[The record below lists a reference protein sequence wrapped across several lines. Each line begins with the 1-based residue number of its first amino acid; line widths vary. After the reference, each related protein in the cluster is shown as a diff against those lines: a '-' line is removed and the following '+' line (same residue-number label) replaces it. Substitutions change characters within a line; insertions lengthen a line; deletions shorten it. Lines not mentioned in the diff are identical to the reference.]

1 MKKVALILALVVGL
15 TGCSEIGDDMSSD
28 TPVNATGKAGEA
40 STSTANTLVKV
51 TANAGEA
58 PTISAPSGDAPTD
71 LIAQDV
77 IAGNGTE
84 VVATST
90 LTVHYTLMKWS
101 DGSILESSWTGGAPA
116 TFPLSGVIQG
126 WQQGLLGAKVGGR
139 RLLVIPP
146 ALGYGPMAGHPL
158 ENDTLIFAVDII
170 AVS

>member
-15 TGCSEIGDDMSSD
+15 TGCSEIGDDMSS
-28 TPVNATGKAGEA
+28 
-40 STSTANTLVKV
+40 NTLVQV

-58 PTISAPSGDAPTD
+58 PTITAPSGDAPIE

-77 IAGNGTE
+77 IAGSGTE

-101 DGSILESSWTGGAPA
+101 DGSILESSWSTGSPA
-116 TFPLSGVIQG
+116 TFALAGVIQG

>member
-15 TGCSEIGDDMSSD
+15 AGCSEIGDNMSAD
-28 TPVNATGKAGEA
+28 
-40 STSTANTLVKV
+40 TLVKV

-58 PTISAPSGDAPTD
+58 PTITAPTGDAPTE

-101 DGSILESSWTGGAPA
+101 DGSILESSWTNGAPA
-116 TFPLSGVIQG
+116 TFALAGVIQG

-146 ALGYGPMAGHPL
+146 ALGYGPLAGHPL
-158 ENDTLIFAVDII
+158 EKDTLIFAVDII

>member
-1 MKKVALILALVVGL
+1 MKKVALILSLVIGL
-15 TGCSEIGDDMSSD
+15 TGCSEIGDDMSS
-28 TPVNATGKAGEA
+28 
-40 STSTANTLVKV
+40 NTLVSV

-58 PTISAPSGDAPTD
+58 PTITAPSGDAPTE
-71 LIAQDV
+71 LVSEDV
-77 IAGNGTE
+77 IAGSGTE

-101 DGSILESSWTGGAPA
+101 DGSILESSWTGAAPA

-146 ALGYGPMAGHPL
+146 ALGYGAMAGHPL
-158 ENDTLIFAVDII
+158 EKDTLIFAVDII

>member
-1 MKKVALILALVVGL
+1 MKKVALMLSLVIGL
-15 TGCSEIGDDMSSD
+15 TGCSEIGDDMSS
-28 TPVNATGKAGEA
+28 
-40 STSTANTLVKV
+40 NTLVSV

-58 PTISAPSGDAPTD
+58 PTITAPSGDAPTE
-71 LIAQDV
+71 LVSEDV
-77 IAGNGTE
+77 IVGSGTE

-146 ALGYGPMAGHPL
+146 ALGYGPLAGHPL
-158 ENDTLIFAVDII
+158 EKDTLIFAVDII

>member
-1 MKKVALILALVVGL
+1 MKKVALILSLVIGL
-15 TGCSEIGDDMSSD
+15 TGCSEIGDDMSS
-28 TPVNATGKAGEA
+28 
-40 STSTANTLVKV
+40 NTLVSV

-58 PTISAPSGDAPTD
+58 PTITAPSGDAPSE
-71 LIAQDV
+71 LVSEDV
-77 IAGNGTE
+77 IVGSGTE

-146 ALGYGPMAGHPL
+146 ALGYGAMAGHPL
-158 ENDTLIFAVDII
+158 EKDTLIFAVDII

>member
-1 MKKVALILALVVGL
+1 MKKAALILSLIIGL
-15 TGCSEIGDDMSSD
+15 TGCSEIGDGMSS
-28 TPVNATGKAGEA
+28 
-40 STSTANTLVKV
+40 STLVNV

-58 PTISAPSGDAPTD
+58 PTITAPTGDAPTD
-71 LIAQDV
+71 LVAEDV
-77 IAGNGTE
+77 IVGSGTE
-84 VVATST
+84 VVASST

-101 DGSILESSWTGGAPA
+101 DGSILESSWTGGQPA

-146 ALGYGPMAGHPL
+146 ALGYGAMAGHPL
-158 ENDTLIFAVDII
+158 EKDTLIFAVDII

>member
-1 MKKVALILALVVGL
+1 MKKVALILSLALVGL
-15 TGCSEIGDDMSSD
+15 TGCSEIGDDMSS
-28 TPVNATGKAGEA
+28 
-40 STSTANTLVKV
+40 STLVQV

-58 PTISAPSGDAPTD
+58 PTITAPSGNAPTE

-77 IAGNGTE
+77 IVGSGAE

-90 LTVHYTLMKWS
+90 LTLHYTLMKWS
-101 DGSILESSWTGGAPA
+101 DGSILESSWSSGTPS
-116 TFPLSGVIQG
+116 TFQLSGLIQG
-126 WQQGLLGAKVGGR
+126 WQLGLPGAKVGGR

-158 ENDTLIFAVDII
+158 EKDTLIFAVDII

>member
-1 MKKVALILALVVGL
+1 MKKVALILALSLVGL
-15 TGCSEIGDDMSSD
+15 TGCSEIGDDMSS
-28 TPVNATGKAGEA
+28 
-40 STSTANTLVKV
+40 NTLVQV

-58 PTISAPSGDAPTD
+58 PTITAPSGDAPTE

-77 IAGNGTE
+77 IAGTGAE
-84 VVATST
+84 VLATST

-101 DGSILESSWTGGAPA
+101 DGSILESSWSGGAPA

-126 WQQGLLGAKVGGR
+126 WQQGLLGAKVGAR

-158 ENDTLIFAVDII
+158 EKDTLIFAVDII

>member
-1 MKKVALILALVVGL
+1 MKKVALILSLVIGL
-15 TGCSEIGDDMSSD
+15 TGCSEIGDDMSS
-28 TPVNATGKAGEA
+28 
-40 STSTANTLVKV
+40 NTLVSV

-58 PTISAPSGDAPTD
+58 PTITAPTGDAPTE
-71 LIAQDV
+71 LVAEDV
-77 IAGNGTE
+77 IIGSGTE

-101 DGSILESSWTGGAPA
+101 DGSILESSWTGAAPA

-126 WQQGLLGAKVGGR
+126 WQQGLVGAKVGGR

-146 ALGYGPMAGHPL
+146 ALGYGAMAGHPL
-158 ENDTLIFAVDII
+158 EKDTLIFAVDII

>member
-1 MKKVALILALVVGL
+1 MKKVALILSLALVGL
-15 TGCSEIGDDMSSD
+15 TGCSEIGDDMSS
-28 TPVNATGKAGEA
+28 
-40 STSTANTLVKV
+40 STLVQV

-58 PTISAPSGDAPTD
+58 PTITAPTGDAPTD

-77 IAGNGTE
+77 IVGSGTE

-101 DGSILESSWTGGAPA
+101 DGSILESSWSSGAPA

-146 ALGYGPMAGHPL
+146 ALGYGPKAGHPL
-158 ENDTLIFAVDII
+158 EKDTLIFAVDII

>member
-1 MKKVALILALVVGL
+1 MKKVALILSLVIGL
-15 TGCSEIGDDMSSD
+15 TGCSEIGDDMSS
-28 TPVNATGKAGEA
+28 
-40 STSTANTLVKV
+40 NTLVQV

-58 PTISAPSGDAPTD
+58 PTSTAPSGDAPTD
-71 LIAQDV
+71 LVSEDV
-77 IAGNGTE
+77 IVGNGTE
-84 VVATST
+84 IVATST

-101 DGSILESSWTGGAPA
+101 DGSILESSWSSGTPA

-158 ENDTLIFAVDII
+158 EKDTLIFAVDII

>member
-1 MKKVALILALVVGL
+1 MKKVALILSLVIGL
-15 TGCSEIGDDMSSD
+15 TGCSEIGDDMSS
-28 TPVNATGKAGEA
+28 
-40 STSTANTLVKV
+40 NTLVSV

-58 PTISAPSGDAPTD
+58 PTITAPSGDAPTE
-71 LIAQDV
+71 LVSEDV
-77 IAGNGTE
+77 IAGSGTE

-146 ALGYGPMAGHPL
+146 ALGYGAMAGHPL
-158 ENDTLIFAVDII
+158 EKDTLIFAVDIV

>member
-1 MKKVALILALVVGL
+1 MKKVALILSLALVCL
-15 TGCSEIGDDMSSD
+15 TGCSEIGDDMSS
-28 TPVNATGKAGEA
+28 
-40 STSTANTLVKV
+40 STLVQV

-58 PTISAPSGDAPTD
+58 PTITAPTGDAPAE
-71 LIAQDV
+71 LVAEDV
-77 IAGNGTE
+77 IVGSGTE

-101 DGSILESSWTGGAPA
+101 DGSILESSWSGGAPA

-146 ALGYGPMAGHPL
+146 AIGYGPMAGHPL
-158 ENDTLIFAVDII
+158 EKDTLIFAVDII

>member
-15 TGCSEIGDDMSSD
+15 TGCSEIGDDMSS
-28 TPVNATGKAGEA
+28 
-40 STSTANTLVKV
+40 NTLVKV

-58 PTISAPSGDAPTD
+58 PTITAPTGDAPTE

-101 DGSILESSWTGGAPA
+101 DGSILESSWTNGAPA
-116 TFPLSGVIQG
+116 TFPLSGVIRG

>member
-1 MKKVALILALVVGL
+1 MKKVAFILALSLVGL
-15 TGCSEIGDDMSSD
+15 TGCSEIGDDMSS
-28 TPVNATGKAGEA
+28 
-40 STSTANTLVKV
+40 NTLVQV

-58 PTISAPSGDAPTD
+58 PTITAPSGDAPTE

-77 IAGNGTE
+77 IAGTGAE
-84 VVATST
+84 VLATST

-101 DGSILESSWTGGAPA
+101 DGSILESSWSGGAPA

-126 WQQGLLGAKVGGR
+126 WQQGLLGAKVGAR

-158 ENDTLIFAVDII
+158 EKDTLIFAVDII

>member
-1 MKKVALILALVVGL
+1 MKKVALILSLALVAL
-15 TGCSEIGDDMSSD
+15 TGCSEIGDDMSS
-28 TPVNATGKAGEA
+28 
-40 STSTANTLVKV
+40 STLVQV

-58 PTISAPSGDAPTD
+58 PTITAPSGDAPTE

-77 IAGNGTE
+77 IVGSGAE

-90 LTVHYTLMKWS
+90 LTLHYTLMKWS
-101 DGSILESSWTGGAPA
+101 DGIILESSWSSGTPS
-116 TFPLSGVIQG
+116 TFQLSGLIQG
-126 WQQGLLGAKVGGR
+126 WQLGLPGAKVGGR

-158 ENDTLIFAVDII
+158 EKDTLIFAVDII